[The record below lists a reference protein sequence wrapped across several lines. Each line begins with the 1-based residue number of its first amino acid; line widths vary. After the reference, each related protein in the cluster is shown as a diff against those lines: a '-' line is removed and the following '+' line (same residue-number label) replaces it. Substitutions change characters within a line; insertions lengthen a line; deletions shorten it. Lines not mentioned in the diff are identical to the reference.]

1 MKKIISII
9 LIASVILS
17 LSATFSMAENVTD
30 ETITTYSG
38 DYEFCL
44 DLGIIPDN
52 LDPKSPIKR
61 IELAQIFANVIMY
74 GTELQPLGESAIFR
88 DVSANQAIYADLV
101 AKLGIMVGS
110 GDGNFNPDG
119 YMTYEQ
125 VTKCMVSFLGYEAMA
140 EGYGGYPSGYM
151 ATATVLGIS
160 GVSPKYPAS
169 YITTENVA
177 TFFKNAIGCPLM
189 ERKAYNPDEKTYIS
203 NYEKDYLS
211 EYMNIY
217 RKMGTIDAVYGT
229 NTINSQILEYDE
241 IIFDGTKMKY
251 DTKCHNLISKLG
263 FSGDVYYTVDGN
275 IYTVKYFDSD
285 LNRVEYYDYDDD
297 TLYKI
302 REEKKPYDKNIKIIY
317 NGELCQTYTDTYMN
331 PWKYQELDGGVTF
344 IENTS
349 DSKYD
354 YMFIDAYETY
364 EVDFIA
370 DDVIHLVGRSG
381 EVINFKSYEGGKEVL
396 FTNVEGM
403 PVSPEKIKKGDILSV
418 SRGMDGK
425 IRNIVVS
432 IDSFIGKINQIEF
445 SGNLYTFE
453 VDGNVFESSHT
464 LYKNSAMKD
473 INVGMAVNLKFDKH
487 GFVAGIEPYEF
498 SYMQLAY
505 LVDAKIGKG
514 MDQDSNVQMKIFTG
528 AGLFEIL
535 TLERKVFVTYGEE
548 TVKVDASKAVTDYIG
563 ITDGRAV
570 QQVVMF
576 EKAENGNVNALML
589 IDPDAG
595 KIDGLFSFGEPASL
609 EYRAGTTSC
618 LGGQILL
625 NKSTKIFS
633 VPTKDYRDNEEMYSI
648 FTFYGGKSYT
658 VEAFG
663 TEKESPFASAV
674 VMKVD
679 RATEL
684 FNPLGVFVIDS
695 VTHAVDENGVGGV
708 KVSGFM
714 DGVEKVYFT
723 EGDNLKIAPGNTYP
737 ECGDIIRFKLN
748 GYGKIEAPALIYD
761 KSEKKIENSF
771 KNPSNT
777 TYSAQNRSIYGKIIW
792 ADDNGMT
799 IEATGKD
806 DFGNSTSLTE
816 SYVKSA
822 NFNYYVC
829 EKVQGKSQIRKSSAS
844 EFWAYPAGSGIDETV
859 YVYCI
864 SGDPKAIVLYK

>member
-1 MKKIISII
+1 MKKIISIFLVI
-9 LIASVILS
+9 SVILT
-17 LSATFSMAENVTD
+17 LSATFSMAQTNAV
-30 ETITTYSG
+30 ETAEEYSG

-44 DLGIIPDN
+44 RLGIIPDSLN
-52 LDPKSPIKR
+52 PKTPIKR
-61 IELAQIFANVIMY
+61 IELARIFAGVIMY
-74 GTELQPLGESAIFR
+74 GTELQPLGESAMFS
-88 DVSANQAIYADLV
+88 DVSSDQAIYADLV

-125 VTKCMVSFLGYEAMA
+125 VTKSMVSFLGYEAMA

-151 ATATVLGIS
+151 ATATVLGIT
-160 GVSPKYPAS
+160 GVAPKYPTS

-189 ERKAYNPDEKTYIS
+189 ERKAYNPNEKTYIS

-217 RKMGTIDAVYGT
+217 RKMGTIDAVYGI
-229 NTINSQILEYDE
+229 NTVNSRNLEYDE
-241 IIFDGTKMKY
+241 IIFGNVKMKY
-251 DTKCHNLISKLG
+251 DTKNDNLISKLG
-263 FSGDVYYTVDGN
+263 FSGDVYYTVSGN
-275 IYTVKYFDSD
+275 EYTVEYFDSD
-285 LNRVEYYDYDDD
+285 LNKVEYYDYDDD

-302 REEKKPYDKNIKIIY
+302 REEKKPYDKNIRIIY
-317 NGELCQTYTDTYMN
+317 NGEICQTYTDTYMN

-344 IENTS
+344 IENNS

-381 EVINFKSYEGGKEVL
+381 EVINFKAYEDGKEVL

-403 PVSPEKIKKGDILSV
+403 PISPDKIKKGDILSI
-418 SRGMDGK
+418 SRGLSGK
-425 IRNIVVS
+425 ARNIVVS
-432 IDSFIGKINQIEF
+432 IDSFIGKINQIEI
-445 SGNLYTFE
+445 SDNLYTFD
-453 VDGNVFESSHT
+453 VDGNIFESSRT
-464 LYKNSAMKD
+464 LYKNSDMKE
-473 INVGMAVNLKFDKH
+473 INQGMAVKLKFDKH
-487 GFVAGIEPYEF
+487 GLVAGIEPYDF

-505 LVDAKIGKG
+505 LVDAKTGKG
-514 MDQDSNVQMKIFTG
+514 MDADENVQMKIFTG

-535 TLERKVFVTYGEE
+535 TLDRKVLVTKGEE
-548 TVKVDASKAVTDYIG
+548 TKKVDASKAVTDYIG
-563 ITDGRAV
+563 MTDGRAV

-576 EKAENGNVNALML
+576 EKGDNGNVKALKL

-595 KIDGLFSFGEPASL
+595 KIDGLFSFGPASSL

-633 VPTKDYRDNEEMYSI
+633 VPTEPLRDNEEMYSI

-663 TEKESPFASAV
+663 TDKLSPFASAV

-679 RATEL
+679 TETQL
-684 FNPLGVFVIDS
+684 FNPLGVFIIDS
-695 VTHAVDENGVGGV
+695 VTKSMDENGVGGV

-714 DGVEKVYFT
+714 DGTQKVYFT

-748 GYGKIEAPALIYD
+748 GYGKIESPTLIYD
-761 KSEKKIENSF
+761 KSEKKIENSD
-771 KNPSNT
+771 KNPSNS
-777 TYSAQNRSIYGKIIW
+777 TYSAQNRSIFGKIVW

-799 IEATGKD
+799 IEAAGKD
-806 DFGNSTSLTE
+806 DFGNPTLHTE

-829 EKVQGKSQIRKSSAS
+829 ENVGGKPQMRKSSAA
-844 EFWAYPAGSGIDETV
+844 EFWAYPEGSGIGETV
-859 YVYCI
+859 YIYCI